1 MRRERKAQRERNVGR
16 RRVRKKTWRLGDEAC
31 CGEGTLL
38 DTDSKQVH
46 VGWVMGKKAERT
58 FIFL

>member
-1 MRRERKAQRERNVGR
+1 MRKGRKAQRKTNVGR

-38 DTDSKQVH
+38 GRVSKQVH
-46 VGWVMGKKAERT
+46 AGWMMGKKAERA
-58 FIFL
+58 FVFL